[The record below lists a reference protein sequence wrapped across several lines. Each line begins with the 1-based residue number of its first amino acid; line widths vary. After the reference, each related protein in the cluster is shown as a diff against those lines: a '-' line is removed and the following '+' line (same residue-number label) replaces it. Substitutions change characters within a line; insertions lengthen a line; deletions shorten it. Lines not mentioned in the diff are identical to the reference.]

1 MLLPL
6 TAVVKRV
13 THFAR
18 SLKQHAVFIRLHFHL
33 IWRFLEHDISYVRT
47 MRAFPIMWPRLRT
60 DDDIYH
66 NAVFVLCP
74 RLSVVFYGVLVL
86 DRK

>member
-1 MLLPL
+1 M
-6 TAVVKRV
+6 
-13 THFAR
+13 
-18 SLKQHAVFIRLHFHL
+18 I
-33 IWRFLEHDISYVRT
+33 FLCENN
-47 MRAFPIMWPRLRT
+47 RAFPIMWPRLRT

-66 NAVFVLCP
+66 NAVFVVCP